1 MREELFL
8 ARLIIDRS
16 IFYRLN
22 KSKEY
27 ADGHDRWRTM
37 HDASKQDIYIL
48 LCVHQQT
55 SQRMIKQ
62 KNGKGEKWF

>member
-1 MREELFL
+1 MQM
-8 ARLIIDRS
+8 AR
-16 IFYRLN
+16 
-22 KSKEY
+22 
-27 ADGHDRWRTM
+27 DGHDRWRTM